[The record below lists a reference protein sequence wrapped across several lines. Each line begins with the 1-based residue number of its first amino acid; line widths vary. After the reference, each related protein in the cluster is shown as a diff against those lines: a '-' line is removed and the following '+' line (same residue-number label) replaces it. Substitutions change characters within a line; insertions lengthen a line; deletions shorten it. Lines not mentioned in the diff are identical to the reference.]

1 MKVIL
6 KEDVKGLGKKDS
18 MVQVSD
24 GYARNYLIPKGI
36 AVEANAVNISIMKS
50 RKNAEKAR
58 KDREFAQAKDLA
70 KKLENITLI
79 LKAKSGESG
88 KLFGSIT
95 SKDISDKLKSDFNL
109 DIDKKKIN
117 LPDALKSLGST
128 EVEVK
133 LYPQVSAKL
142 TVRIEQE

>member
-50 RKNAEKAR
+50 RKNAEKTR
-58 KDREFAQAKDLA
+58 KDREFTQAKDLA

-142 TVRIEQE
+142 TVRIERE